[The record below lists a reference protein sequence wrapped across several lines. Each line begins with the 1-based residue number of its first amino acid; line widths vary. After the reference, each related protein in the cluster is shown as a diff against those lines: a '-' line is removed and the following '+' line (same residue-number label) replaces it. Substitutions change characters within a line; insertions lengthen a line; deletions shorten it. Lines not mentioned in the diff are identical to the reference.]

1 MLHHRCLTVLNM
13 SLGGNPHGPTYK
25 SENAVFISEIWKMS
39 VSMSTK
45 LAFDSCSPTY
55 IKYFCRT
62 KINMDHFYGSKK
74 SFHVLSV
81 AVV

>member
-13 SLGGNPHGPTYK
+13 PLGGNPHGLTYK

-45 LAFDSCSPTY
+45 LAFDSCSPT
-55 IKYFCRT
+55 
-62 KINMDHFYGSKK
+62 
-74 SFHVLSV
+74 
-81 AVV
+81 

>member
-1 MLHHRCLTVLNM
+1 M
-13 SLGGNPHGPTYK
+13 SLGGNPHGLTYK

-39 VSMSTK
+39 ASMSTK
-45 LAFDSCSPTY
+45 LAFDSCSPTC